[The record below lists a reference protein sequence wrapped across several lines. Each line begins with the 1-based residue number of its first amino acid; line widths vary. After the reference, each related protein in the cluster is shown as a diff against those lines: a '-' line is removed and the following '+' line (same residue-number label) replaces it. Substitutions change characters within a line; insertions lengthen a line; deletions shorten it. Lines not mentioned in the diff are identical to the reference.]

1 MRIEIWLHSAPW
13 NIVIL
18 SVVEEDLAFRQLVLF
33 LGSVFTNYRPDPK
46 LSLILLSLLPNFG
59 ASQNKILW
67 SLVFGQLFFFQRF
80 FI

>member
-1 MRIEIWLHSAPW
+1 MRIEIWLHSTPW

-18 SVVEEDLAFRQLVLF
+18 SVIEEDLAFRQLVLF

-59 ASQNKILW
+59 ASQNRILW